1 MLSSC
6 LLYGVGI
13 SGISTGIYAVL
24 TYDKDNINNQK
35 DKSEYGIIFSTIL
48 FVSIIILYI
57 TGGSN
62 QSLIPKNNMN
72 TKTHMNNT
80 PPF

>member
-1 MLSSC
+1 M
-6 LLYGVGI
+6 GI

-72 TKTHMNNT
+72 TKTHINNT